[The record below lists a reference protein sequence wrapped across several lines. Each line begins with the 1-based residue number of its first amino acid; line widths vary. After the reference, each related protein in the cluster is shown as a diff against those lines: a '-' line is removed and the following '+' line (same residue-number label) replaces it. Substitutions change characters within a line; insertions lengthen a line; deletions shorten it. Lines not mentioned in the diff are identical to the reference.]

1 MRMAVELP
9 REAASKMLA
18 STTNRERVTG
28 KAGEYRDRLV
38 EFVIRQGIEL
48 EFKES
53 IAPAMGVSYGGSQPH
68 SYTEIGRLER
78 QNFSNTFSR

>member
-1 MRMAVELP
+1 
-9 REAASKMLA
+9 
-18 STTNRERVTG
+18 
-28 KAGEYRDRLV
+28 V